1 MTVRQVTTD
10 DWAVWRDVRL
20 AALADAPYAFNSRLA
35 DWNDG
40 GEERWRAR
48 LTLPGSYNLVAFAGD
63 RPVGVVR
70 GVPHDDGSSELHS
83 MWVRPEVRGR
93 GVGDR
98 LMSAVEEWA
107 TRCGYTTLKLAVF
120 PDNAAAIA
128 LYLRHGYV
136 DAGERGGL
144 LRDDVTRELVLAKP
158 LRAARRD

>member
-1 MTVRQVTTD
+1 MTVRQVTAD

-48 LTLPGSYNLVAFAGD
+48 LTLPGSYNLVAFADG

-83 MWVRPEVRGR
+83 MWVSPEVRGR

-107 TRCGYTTLKLAVF
+107 TRSGYTTLKLAVF

-144 LRDDVTRELVLAKP
+144 LRDGVTRELVLAKP
-158 LRAARRD
+158 LRAAPRD